1 MSEEFATAPEG
12 LVAIEEMVGRLDK
25 LWNPPP
31 QVLPSEWARKNLW
44 LTQGARKGFCVPDPY
59 QIEIMDAVARPGIR
73 KLTFLKPVQIGYTT
87 ILQAIFGWAVD
98 LYAHQV
104 LLVQP
109 SQPTAKKFAR
119 DRIDPVIEHAP
130 GLASR
135 LVIPGKSTPGSTI
148 RDKMFT
154 NGGSL
159 FVAAAKAP
167 KELRMFSASL
177 ILLDERSTFEIT
189 VGSEGDPGKIAEAR
203 GEVFEDLVLF
213 QGSTPVM
220 SRGKDPVEQDY
231 LESSMARYFVPCPQ
245 CNGLS
250 TLPWKDEQGHHRLI
264 YELDGNRKV
273 VKGSV
278 RYACIHCDT
287 DITENW
293 KVKMVEAGSWIHARP
308 EITDHLGYHMTSVMS
323 VVKNN
328 WDELAQ
334 KWADTHGNRSRL
346 QTFITL
352 NLAETWLEPGSQ
364 LDGASLLG
372 RLDSTMV
379 RRQVPDGAAVVVCF
393 TDMQKSWL
401 EGSIWAFG
409 EGMEAWLVD
418 WFRADGD
425 TSQAEVWD
433 DLDAWLLEP
442 IHHVNGKVVSLD
454 LALVDSGYNSGTV
467 YSFVMPRQNAKR
479 RVYASKGSEKITAVG
494 LAREGVSR
502 KARVRLFNIATDAAK
517 KVAMGMLNQK
527 LPEGETRR
535 PGYVHIPGWVTEEFI
550 KGLASERHEEFQDP
564 KTGVT
569 KQRWTKIEDRNEPWD
584 CFIGSVAAVWILQNL
599 LQPGRYRDLA
609 ALAAEISEVKPKAEV
624 KDQAAPV
631 PQRFGGG
638 GLGGMMGGGGLGG
651 DLFRGG
657 L

>member
-12 LVAIEEMVGRLDK
+12 LVAIEMMVERLNK

-59 QIEIMDAVARPGIR
+59 QIEIMDAVARPGVR

-177 ILLDERSTFEIT
+177 ILLDERSTFEVT
-189 VGSEGDPGKIAEAR
+189 VGSEGDPAKIAEAR

-213 QGSTPVM
+213 QGSTVVL
-220 SRGKDPVEQDY
+220 SRGKDPIEQDY
-231 LESSMARYFVPCPQ
+231 LESSMAKYFVPCPQ

-250 TLPWKDEQGHHRLI
+250 TLPWRDEQGRHRLI

-273 VKGSV
+273 VKDSV

-287 DITENW
+287 DITETW
-293 KVKMVEAGSWIHARP
+293 KVKMVEAGNWIHARP
-308 EITDHLGYHMTSVMS
+308 EITDHLGYHTTSLMS

-334 KWADTHGNRSRL
+334 KWADAQGNSSRL
-346 QTFITL
+346 KSFLTL

-364 LDGASLLG
+364 LDSASLLG
-372 RLDSTMV
+372 RLDHSMV
-379 RRQVPDGAAVVVCF
+379 RRQVPEGAGVVVCF
-393 TDMQKSWL
+393 TDMQKTWL

-409 EGMEAWLVD
+409 DGMEAWLVD

-425 TSQAEVWD
+425 TSQGEVWE

-442 IHHVNGKVVSLD
+442 IHHANGKVAALD

-517 KVAMGMLNQK
+517 KVAMGMLNQR

-569 KQRWTKIEDRNEPWD
+569 KQRWTEIEDRNEPWD
-584 CFIGSVAAVWILQNL
+584 CFVGSVAAVWILQNL

-609 ALAAEISEVKPKAEV
+609 ALAAEVSEVKPKTEAKE
-624 KDQAAPV
+624 APPV
-631 PQRFGGG
+631 PQR
-638 GLGGMMGGGGLGG
+638 MGGGGLGG
-651 DLFRGG
+651 LGGGGLGGGMFRGG